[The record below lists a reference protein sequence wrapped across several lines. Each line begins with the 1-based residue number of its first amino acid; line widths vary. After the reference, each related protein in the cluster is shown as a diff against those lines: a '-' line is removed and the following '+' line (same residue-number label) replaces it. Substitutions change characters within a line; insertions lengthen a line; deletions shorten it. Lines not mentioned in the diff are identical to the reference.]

1 MRRFATWTTGHRKTV
16 IFGWIVAL
24 IVIGGIAGSVGAD
37 FSEEFKLPTSDSTEA
52 YELLEDNF
60 PQQSGGTSQIVFK
73 ADDRGRIAA
82 GQDRRWKASSRR
94 SKKSRT

>member
-16 IFGWIVAL
+16 IFGWIAAL
-24 IVIGGIAGSVGAD
+24 IVMVGLAGSVGPD
-37 FSEEFKLPTSDSTEA
+37 YSEEFKLPTSDSTEA

-60 PQQSGGTSQIVFK
+60 PLAVGWHL
-73 ADDRGRIAA
+73 DDRLQGRRRGRIARRSR
-82 GQDRRWKASSRR
+82 RRWKASSRR